1 VAVRPLLERLRAGET
16 LVGDGG
22 WGTLLM
28 ARGLRPGEAPETF
41 NLSRPEV
48 IEAIAR
54 EYVAAGADLVT
65 TNSFGGSPAQLRAH
79 GLEAQADA
87 LNRAAVEVV
96 RRAVDGRAHVSAS
109 VGPSGRLLKPYGDT
123 DPADLAAGFERQIAA
138 LAGAGADLVCIE
150 TMTDLAEA
158 VLAVRAAR
166 AVAPSLP
173 VMATMTF
180 EPTRRGFFTV
190 MGVSVEQA
198 VGGLLEA
205 GADIVGSN
213 CGNGSAVMVDIARE
227 FRALTSSPIAIQA
240 NAGLPERRGADVVYP
255 EDPATFA
262 ASARALLAAGV
273 NIIGGC
279 CGTTPAH
286 VHAVWEVVASGRRH
300 PA

>member
-1 VAVRPLLERLRAGET
+1 VPRPLLERVRDGET
-16 LVGDGG
+16 LVGDGA

-28 ARGLRPGEAPETF
+28 AHGLRPGEPPEVL
-41 NLSRPEV
+41 NRSRPEV
-48 IEAIAR
+48 VEAIAR
-54 EYVAAGADLVT
+54 EYAEAGADLVT
-65 TNSFGGSPAQLRAH
+65 TNSFGGSPARLAAH
-79 GLEAQADA
+79 GLGDQVET

-96 RRAVDGRAHVSAS
+96 RRAVGGRAHVSAS
-109 VGPSGRLLKPYGDT
+109 VGPSGRMLRPYGDA

-138 LAGAGADLVCIE
+138 LAAAGADLVCIE

-173 VMATMTF
+173 ILATMTF
-180 EPTRRGFFTV
+180 EPSRRGFHTV
-190 MGVSVEQA
+190 MGVSVAQA
-198 VGGLLEA
+198 VHGLLDA

-227 FRALTSSPIAIQA
+227 FRAHTAGPVAIQA
-240 NAGLPERRGADVVYP
+240 NAGMPEPRGTEVVYP

-262 ASARALLAAGV
+262 ASARALKSAGV
-273 NIIGGC
+273 AIIGGC

-286 VHAVWEVVASGRRH
+286 VRAVRDALRG
-300 PA
+300 A

>member
-1 VAVRPLLERLRAGET
+1 MVRSLLDRLRDGET
-16 LVGDGG
+16 LVGDGA

-28 ARGLRPGEAPETF
+28 AHGLRPGEAPETL

-48 IEAIAR
+48 LEAIAR

-65 TNSFGGSPAQLRAH
+65 TNSFGGSPARLRAH

-96 RRAVDGRAHVSAS
+96 RRAVGGRALVSAS
-109 VGPSGRLLKPYGDT
+109 VGPSGCVLRPYGDAE
-123 DPADLAAGFERQIAA
+123 PADLASGFERQIAA
-138 LAGAGADLVCIE
+138 LAAAGADLVCIE

-158 VLAVRAAR
+158 LLAVRAAR
-166 AVAPSLP
+166 AVAPGLP

-190 MGVSVEQA
+190 MGVSVAQA
-198 VGGLLEA
+198 VRGLLAA

-213 CGNGSAVMVDIARE
+213 CGNGSAIMVDIARE
-227 FRALTSSPIAIQA
+227 FRALTAAPIAIQA
-240 NAGLPERRGADVVYP
+240 NAGLPEPRGAEVVYP

-262 ASARALLAAGV
+262 ASARALRDAGV
-273 NIIGGC
+273 GIIGGC

-286 VHAVWEVVASGRRH
+286 VRAVRGVVGSA
-300 PA
+300 

>member
-1 VAVRPLLERLRAGET
+1 MPRALLERLRDGET
-16 LVGDGG
+16 LVGDGA

-28 ARGLRPGEAPETF
+28 AHGLRPGEAPETL

-54 EYVAAGADLVT
+54 EYIDAGADLVT
-65 TNSFGGSPAQLRAH
+65 TNSFGGSPSRLGAH
-79 GLEAQADA
+79 GHGDAVEA

-96 RRAVDGRAHVSAS
+96 RRVVAGRAHVSAS
-109 VGPSGRLLKPYGDT
+109 VGPSGCMLKPYGDAE
-123 DPADLAAGFERQIAA
+123 PAAIAAGFERQVAA
-138 LAGAGADLVCIE
+138 LAAAGADLVCVE

-180 EPTRRGFFTV
+180 EPTPRGFYTV
-190 MGVSVEQA
+190 MGVSIAQA
-198 VGGLLEA
+198 VRGLLDA

-213 CGNGSAVMVDIARE
+213 CGNGSAVMVDIARG
-227 FRALTSSPIAIQA
+227 FRAATSAPVAIQA
-240 NAGLPERRGADVVYP
+240 NAGMPEPRGAEVVYP
-255 EDPATFA
+255 EDPASFA
-262 ASARALLAAGV
+262 ASARALKAAGV
-273 NIIGGC
+273 GIIGGC

-286 VHAVWEVVASGRRH
+286 IRAVRAAVRES
-300 PA
+300 